1 MYTKSIIRT
10 LCSLAAIAGLFIS
23 CKETS
28 EDLGAPSLEINPSE
42 LSFEKAGDTKT
53 VSVTAT
59 RDWVAST
66 EEEWISVQ
74 PKSGKAS
81 KDPVTVEITVLE
93 NTGLD
98 REPGSVKFDIGF
110 DTKTLTVNQKG
121 SGSAADRI
129 VYSNNFDKEAA
140 TKTYG
145 TSGSSWPYLDQFEG
159 WKNAEGTGAG
169 SETYSNSGM
178 SVRNNSNSNGSYSDY
193 EGSGVNNLFFG
204 TSAYFSVSGIKLPAQ
219 TNYSISFGSE
229 KYLNDGDSNFK
240 HSEFHVFIS
249 NDGKKWVELEYAFPS
264 GDKEGKWDIATAN
277 FTLPSGTAALSIYIK
292 ADVASAYRLDDLSLN
307 IASEAGTAIDF
318 SKGIEI
324 STDSDSGD
332 DDYTKAEQKTVAEF
346 IAAAN
351 TSKYYRL
358 KGKVSN
364 FNSQYCSFDLTD
376 GTGSIYVYSVS
387 NKSDWSSKIKN
398 EGTVE
403 LAGKY
408 KQYNSTDEV
417 VNAYILSFEEGAETP
432 ATEMSIADVLA
443 SDEGVKAQVSGI
455 VAGTYKKGFI
465 ITDGKDYLLV
475 YDGNKCDAKVKD
487 KVTVIGTTDVY
498 GGLTQ
503 LASPAV
509 TVVSSDNE
517 LTLPEPK
524 VLSGSDFDSY
534 SSDKVEY
541 ITYEGVLSV
550 SGSYYNVDVDGAS
563 THIGSLSYVDDSYNA
578 SSYDKT
584 AVKVTGFFV
593 GISGSSNQYVN
604 TMVTDL
610 KPSASSYLNVSTE
623 DLTAKADETSATFEI
638 KSNVDWTVTSDN
650 EAYTVEPA
658 SGENDGTVTVKF
670 AANETENDVKV
681 NLTVSTT
688 ADVAT
693 KSYTVVLTHKGKSSA
708 SAGDFSSSVTWDNTS
723 SDNASYSDKAKI
735 NGGEAVSVLKLGTGK
750 KAGYATLSIPAG
762 TKTLTFY
769 ALSWKNKT
777 AKLSFEYN
785 DAQIGDTFSP
795 NANDGCTSTSPY
807 TIDGVTDADR
817 YTLDLTSI
825 NGGQALSAE
834 TTISIKSIKD
844 KDYRVIVFGINAE
857 K

>member
-10 LCSLAAIAGLFIS
+10 LCSLAAFAGLFIS

-42 LSFEKAGDTKT
+42 LSFDKASDTKT

-66 EEEWISVQ
+66 DAEWISVQ

-110 DTKTLTVNQKG
+110 DSKTLTVNQKG

-129 VYSNNFDKEAA
+129 VYSNNFDKEKA
-140 TKTYG
+140 TKSYG
-145 TSGSSWPYLDQFEG
+145 TSSQSWPYLDQFEG
-159 WKNAEGTGAG
+159 WKNAEGTGVG
-169 SETYSNSGM
+169 SETYAFDAISVRSNST
-178 SVRNNSNSNGSYSDY
+178 SNSTYSDY
-193 EGSGVNNLFFG
+193 EGSGDNNLFFG
-204 TSAYFSVSGIKLPAQ
+204 TNAYFSVSGVKLPAQ
-219 TNYSISFGSE
+219 TNYAISFGTE
-229 KYLNDGDSNFK
+229 KYLNDGDSKFN
-240 HSEFHVFIS
+240 HSEFHVYVS
-249 NDGKKWVELEYAFPS
+249 NDNKKWVELEYTFPS
-264 GDKEGKWDIATAN
+264 GDKEGRWDIATAN
-277 FTLPSGTAALSIYIK
+277 FTLPSGTSTLSIYIK

-307 IASEAGTAIDF
+307 ISSESGTAIDF
-318 SKGIEI
+318 SKGVEI
-324 STDSDSGD
+324 KTDEESGSD

-364 FNSQYCSFDLTD
+364 FNSEYCSFDLTD
-376 GTGSIYVYSVS
+376 DTGSILVYSVD

-408 KQYNSTDEV
+408 KKYNTTDEV
-417 VNAYILSFEEGAETP
+417 VNAYIISFEEGAEVP
-432 ATEMSIADVLA
+432 ATEMSIAEVLA
-443 SDEGVKAQVSGI
+443 SEEGVKAQVSGT
-455 VAGTYKKGFI
+455 VAGTYKRGFV

-475 YDGNKCDAKVKD
+475 YDGSKCDAKVKD
-487 KVTVIGTTDVY
+487 NVTVTGTVDIY

-509 TVVSSDNE
+509 TVVSSGNE

-524 VLSGSDFDSY
+524 VLAGSDFDSY
-534 SSDKVEY
+534 TSTKVEY
-541 ITYEGVLSV
+541 ITYEGTLSV
-550 SGSYYNVDVDGAS
+550 SSSYYNVAVDGAS
-563 THIGSLSYVDDSYNA
+563 AHTGSLSYVDDSFNA

-593 GISGSSNQYVN
+593 GISGSDSQYVN

-610 KPSASSYLNVSTE
+610 RPSASAYFNVSAE
-623 DLTAKADETSATFEI
+623 ALTAKSDETSATFEI
-638 KSNVDWTVTSDN
+638 NSNVNWTVTSDN
-650 EAYTVEPA
+650 DAYTVEPA

-688 ADVAT
+688 AEVAT
-693 KSYTVVLTHKGKSSA
+693 KSYTVVLTHKGKNTATGGEEVTATVEKDYLAANKDGKIDDVISYENSSDYGETTVTELRVYKGKDLTIKA
-708 SAGDFSSSVTWDNTS
+708 VDGYTITKVEFTCTADCGKKQGFYKSSPVTVDSGATSESSEDGKVGTITITGETKTVVYTAKENQMRVTKMSVT
-723 SDNASYSDKAKI
+723 YK
-735 NGGEAVSVLKLGTGK
+735 SVK
-750 KAGYATLSIPAG
+750 
-762 TKTLTFY
+762 
-769 ALSWKNKT
+769 
-777 AKLSFEYN
+777 
-785 DAQIGDTFSP
+785 
-795 NANDGCTSTSPY
+795 
-807 TIDGVTDADR
+807 
-817 YTLDLTSI
+817 
-825 NGGQALSAE
+825 
-834 TTISIKSIKD
+834 
-844 KDYRVIVFGINAE
+844 
-857 K
+857 

>member
-1 MYTKSIIRT
+1 M
-10 LCSLAAIAGLFIS
+10 CSLAAFAGLFIS
-23 CKETS
+23 CKDTS
-28 EDLGAPSLEINPSE
+28 EDLGAPSVEINPSE
-42 LSFEKAGDTKT
+42 LSFDKGSDTKT
-53 VSVTAT
+53 ITVTAS

-66 EEEWISVQ
+66 DAEWISVQ

-98 REPGSVKFDIGF
+98 REPASVEFNIGF
-110 DTKTLTVNQKG
+110 DSKTLTVNQKG

-129 VYSNNFDKEAA
+129 VYSNDFDKEAA

-145 TSGSSWPYLDQFEG
+145 TSSSSWPYLDQFEG
-159 WKNAEGTGAG
+159 WKNATGTGAG
-169 SETYSNSGM
+169 SETYAFDAM
-178 SVRNNSNSNGSYSDY
+178 SVRNNSTSNSNYSDY

-204 TSAYFSVSGIKLPAQ
+204 TNAYFSVSGIKLPAQ

-229 KYLNDGDSNFK
+229 KYLNSGDSNFN
-240 HSEFHVFIS
+240 HSEFHVYIS
-249 NDGKKWVELEYAFPS
+249 NDGKKWVELEYAFPN
-264 GDKEGKWDIATAN
+264 GDKEGRWDIATAN
-277 FTLPSGTAALSIYIK
+277 FTLPSGTSTLSIYIN

-307 IASEAGTAIDF
+307 VSSEAGTAIDF
-318 SKGIEI
+318 SKGVEI
-324 STDSDSGD
+324 KIDEESGSD

-346 IAAAN
+346 ISAAN

-364 FNSQYCSFDLTD
+364 FNSEYCSFDLTD
-376 GTGSIYVYSVS
+376 DTGSIYVYSVS
-387 NKSDWSSKIKN
+387 NKSDWSSQIKN

-408 KQYNSTDEV
+408 KNYNSTDEV
-417 VNAYILSFEEGAETP
+417 VNAYIISFEEGAETP
-432 ATEMSIADVLA
+432 ATQMSIAEVLA
-443 SDEGVKAQVSGI
+443 SEEGVKAQVSGT
-455 VAGTYKKGFI
+455 VAGTYKKGFV
-465 ITDGKDYLLV
+465 ITDGKDYVLV
-475 YDGNKCDAKVKD
+475 YDGTKCDAKVKD
-487 KVTVIGTTDVY
+487 NVTVIGTTDVY
-498 GGLTQ
+498 GGLVQ

-509 TVVSSDNE
+509 TVVSSGNDLN
-517 LTLPEPK
+517 LPEPK
-524 VLSGSDFDSY
+524 VLAGGDFDSY
-534 SSDKVEY
+534 SSEKVEY

-563 THIGSLSYVDDSYNA
+563 AHIGSLSYVDDSFNA

-593 GISGSSNQYVN
+593 GISGKESQYVN

-610 KPSASSYLNVSTE
+610 KPSASAYLNISTE
-623 DLTAKADETSATFEI
+623 AVTAKADETSASFTI

-650 EAYTVEPA
+650 DAYTVEPA

-688 ADVAT
+688 ADIAT
-693 KSYTVVLTHKGKSSA
+693 KSYTVVLTHKGKSAA
-708 SAGDFSSSVTWDNTS
+708 SADGFASSIEWTVNKDNS
-723 SDNASYSDKAKI
+723 SYSDKAQI
-735 NGGEAVSVLKLGTGK
+735 NGGETVDVLKLGTGK

-762 TKTLTFY
+762 TKQISFY
-769 ALSWKNKT
+769 ALSWKGKA

-785 DAQIGDTFSP
+785 DAQIGDTYSP
-795 NANDGCTSTSPY
+795 NANEGCANTSPY
-807 TIDGVTDADR
+807 TIDGVTDADK

-825 NGGQALSAE
+825 NGGQALSEA
-834 TTISIKSIKD
+834 TTIAIKTVKD
-844 KDYRVIVFGINAE
+844 TDYRVIVFGLNAV